1 MRAYLPAYDFK
12 APANLT
18 EALNLLGSPAEDWTP
33 FAGGTDLMVLL
44 EAGKLPVGRYLS
56 LWHLQELK
64 GIEETPQHLTLGSLT
79 TFAELQ
85 KHPTLQREY
94 PLLCQ
99 AAGLT
104 GATAIQN
111 RATLGGNIANASP
124 AADSPPALLVY
135 DADIELLSA
144 SGNRW
149 LPYHAFHIGYK
160 ETQLQPGEL
169 ISRVRLPRSPW
180 RWKESYRKVGTRKA
194 QAISKV
200 CFAARMR
207 FEEGAVADIRIA
219 LGSVAPLPL
228 RCFQTE
234 ALMRGAKVNTATLKA
249 AREMLSAELSPIDD
263 FRSTEV
269 YRRTVAGNLLEKF
282 LVES

>member
-1 MRAYLPAYDFK
+1 MRAYLPAYELK
-12 APANLT
+12 TPANLA
-18 EALNLLGSPAEDWTP
+18 EALYLLASSAQDWKP

-44 EAGKLPVGRYLS
+44 EAGRLPVGRYLS
-56 LWHLQELK
+56 LWHLRELK
-64 GIEETPQHLTLGSLT
+64 GIEATPQYLTLGSLT

-85 KHPTLQREY
+85 RNPTLQREH

-124 AADSPPALLVY
+124 AADSPPPLLVY
-135 DADIELLSA
+135 DADLELLSA
-144 SGNRW
+144 NGNRW
-149 LPYHAFHIGYK
+149 LPYHCFHTGYK
-160 ETQLQPGEL
+160 ETQLRPGEL
-169 ISRVRLPRSPW
+169 ISRVRLPRSTSS
-180 RWKESYRKVGTRKA
+180 WKESYRKVGTRKA

-207 FEEGAVADIRIA
+207 VEEGTVADIRIA
-219 LGSVAPLPL
+219 LGSVAPVPL

-234 ALMRGAKVNTATLKA
+234 ALLRGANINTATVKD
-249 AREMLSAELSPIDD
+249 AREMLSAELLPIDD
-263 FRSTEV
+263 FRSTHA
-269 YRRTVAGNLLEKF
+269 YRRTVAGNLLEK
-282 LVES
+282 LLTES

>member
-1 MRAYLPAYDFK
+1 MRSYLPAYELIT
-12 APANLT
+12 PANLA
-18 EALNLLGSPAEDWTP
+18 EALSLLGRSAQDWKP

-44 EAGKLPVGRYLS
+44 EAGKLTVGRYVS
-56 LWHLQELK
+56 LWHLRELRGIQETS
-64 GIEETPQHLTLGSLT
+64 EHLTLGSLT

-85 KHPTLQREY
+85 RHPTLQREY
-94 PLLCQ
+94 SLLCQ
-99 AAGLT
+99 AASVT
-104 GATAIQN
+104 GAVAIQN

-135 DADIELLSA
+135 DADVELLSA

-149 LPYHAFHIGYK
+149 LPYHAFHTGYK
-160 ETQLQPGEL
+160 ETQLQPEEL

-180 RWKESYRKVGTRKA
+180 TWKECYRKVGTRKA

-207 FEEGAVADIRIA
+207 VDEGTVADIRIA
-219 LGSVAPLPL
+219 LGSVAPVPL

-234 ALMRGAKVNTATLKA
+234 ALLRGAKVNTANMKA
-249 AREMLSAELSPIDD
+249 AREMLSAELAPIDD
-263 FRSTEV
+263 FRSTQD

-282 LVES
+282 LAEA

>member
-1 MRAYLPAYDFK
+1 MRSYLPAYELK
-12 APANLT
+12 TPANLA
-18 EALNLLGSPAEDWTP
+18 EALNLLGTPAEDWTP

-56 LWHLQELK
+56 LWHLQELR
-64 GIEETPQHLTLGSLT
+64 GIQETAQHLTVGSLT

-85 KHPTLQREY
+85 RHPTLQREY
-94 PLLCQ
+94 SLLCQ

-104 GATAIQN
+104 GAVAIQN

-135 DADIELLSA
+135 DADLELLSA

-149 LPYHAFHIGYK
+149 LPYHSFHAGYK
-160 ETQLQPGEL
+160 ETKLQPGEL

-180 RWKESYRKVGTRKA
+180 TWKERYRKVGTRMA

-200 CFAARMR
+200 CFAARMS
-207 FEEGAVADIRIA
+207 FDEGVVADIRIA
-219 LGSVAPLPL
+219 LGSVAPVPL
-228 RCFQTE
+228 RCFRTE
-234 ALMRGAKVNTATLKA
+234 ALLRGAKINAATVKA
-249 AREMLSAELSPIDD
+249 AREILSAELSPIDD
-263 FRSTEV
+263 FRSTQI

-282 LVES
+282 LAES

>member
-1 MRAYLPAYDFK
+1 MRAYLPAYELK
-12 APANLT
+12 TPANLA
-18 EALNLLGSPAEDWTP
+18 EALNLLGSPAEDWKA

-44 EAGKLPVGRYLS
+44 EAGKLPLGRYLS
-56 LWHLQELK
+56 LWHLQELR
-64 GIEETPQHLTLGSLT
+64 GIQETPQHLTLGSLT
-79 TFAELQ
+79 TFSEIQ
-85 KHPTLQREY
+85 RHRTLQREY
-94 PLLCQ
+94 SLLCQ

-104 GATAIQN
+104 GAVAIQN

-135 DADIELLSA
+135 DADVELLSA
-144 SGNRW
+144 KGNRW
-149 LPYHAFHIGYK
+149 LPYHAFHTGYK

-169 ISRVRLPRSPW
+169 ISRVRLPRSPLK
-180 RWKESYRKVGTRKA
+180 WKEGYRKVGTRKA

-207 FEEGAVADIRIA
+207 VDEGTVADIRIA
-219 LGSVAPLPL
+219 LGGVAPVPL

-234 ALMRGAKVNTATLKA
+234 VLLRGANINTATVKA

-263 FRSTEV
+263 FRSTQV
-269 YRRTVAGNLLEKF
+269 YRRTIAGNLLEKF

>member
-1 MRAYLPAYDFK
+1 MRAYLPAYELK
-12 APANLT
+12 TPANLA
-18 EALNLLGSPAEDWTP
+18 EALYLLASSAQDWKP
-33 FAGGTDLMVLL
+33 FAGGTDLMVLF
-44 EAGKLPVGRYLS
+44 EAGSLPFCSFFS
-56 LWHLQELK
+56 LWDLRELK
-64 GIEETPQHLTLGSLT
+64 GIEATPQYLTLGSLT

-85 KHPTLQREY
+85 RNPTLQREY

-124 AADSPPALLVY
+124 AADSPPPLLVY
-135 DADIELLSA
+135 DADLELLSA
-144 SGNRW
+144 NGNRW
-149 LPYHAFHIGYK
+149 LPYHCFHTGYK
-160 ETQLQPGEL
+160 ETQLRPGEL
-169 ISRVRLPRSPW
+169 ISRVRLPRSTSS
-180 RWKESYRKVGTRKA
+180 WKESYRKVGTRKA

-207 FEEGAVADIRIA
+207 VEEGTVADIRIA
-219 LGSVAPLPL
+219 LGSVAPVPL

-234 ALMRGAKVNTATLKA
+234 ALLRGANINTATVKD
-249 AREMLSAELSPIDD
+249 AREMLSAELLPIDD
-263 FRSTEV
+263 FRSTHA

>member
-1 MRAYLPAYDFK
+1 MRAYLPAYELK
-12 APANLT
+12 TPANLT

-56 LWHLQELK
+56 LWHLQELR
-64 GIEETPQHLTLGSLT
+64 GIEETTQHLTLGSLT

-85 KHPTLQREY
+85 RHPTLQREY
-94 PLLCQ
+94 PLLCE

-104 GATAIQN
+104 GAVAIQN

-149 LPYHAFHIGYK
+149 FPYHEFHTGYK

-169 ISRVRLPRSPW
+169 ISRVRLPRSSW
-180 RWKESYRKVGTRKA
+180 TWNERYRKVGTRKA

-207 FEEGAVADIRIA
+207 VQEATVVDIRVA
-219 LGSVAPLPL
+219 LGSVAPVPL

-234 ALMRGAKVNTATLKA
+234 ALLRGAKLNSATVKA
-249 AREMLSAELSPIDD
+249 ALDMFSTELSPIDD
-263 FRSTEV
+263 FRSTQA
-269 YRRTVAGNLLEKF
+269 YRRTIAGNLLEKF
-282 LVES
+282 LAES

>member
-1 MRAYLPAYDFK
+1 MRAYLPAYELK
-12 APANLT
+12 TPANLA

-56 LWHLQELK
+56 LWHLRELR
-64 GIEETPQHLTLGSLT
+64 GIEATPQYLTLGSLT

-85 KHPTLQREY
+85 KHPILQREY

-99 AAGLT
+99 AAGVI
-104 GATAIQN
+104 GAVAIQN

-124 AADSPPALLVY
+124 AADSPPPLLVY
-135 DADIELLSA
+135 DADLELLSA

-149 LPYHAFHIGYK
+149 LPYHCFHTGYK
-160 ETQLQPGEL
+160 ETQLGPGEL
-169 ISRVRLPRSPW
+169 ISRVRLPRSPSS
-180 RWKESYRKVGTRKA
+180 WKESYRKVGTRKA

-207 FEEGAVADIRIA
+207 VEEGTVADIRIA
-219 LGSVAPLPL
+219 LGSVAPVPL

-234 ALMRGAKVNTATLKA
+234 VLLRGANINTATVKA

-263 FRSTEV
+263 FRSTQV

-282 LVES
+282 LAES